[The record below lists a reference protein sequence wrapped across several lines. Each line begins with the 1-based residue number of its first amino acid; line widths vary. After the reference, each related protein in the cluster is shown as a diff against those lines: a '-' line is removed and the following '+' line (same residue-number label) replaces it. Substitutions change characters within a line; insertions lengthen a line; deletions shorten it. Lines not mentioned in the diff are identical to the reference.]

1 MGVEVELKAQV
12 VDTET
17 LRERLEHLG
26 SFSRRYR
33 KEDWYFG
40 FGDDPESARYRL
52 RRDGERWLCTFKQ
65 KKILDGIEE
74 NRETEFSVSDGE
86 AFRLFLYSMGL
97 TCLVTQLKEGE
108 SWLVDG
114 VTVELSRVNEL
125 GYFVELEVVLG
136 DTATGSDISAA
147 RSRLL
152 ALLDRLDISPEA
164 IETRTYTEMIYEAL
178 FEARPASGDTV

>member
-1 MGVEVELKAQV
+1 MGVEVELKARIA
-12 VDTET
+12 DTEA
-17 LRERLEHLG
+17 LRERLAELG
-26 SFSRRYR
+26 SFIRRYH

-40 FGDDPESARYRL
+40 FGDDPEEARYRL
-52 RRDGERWLCTFKQ
+52 RRDDERWLCTFKQ

-86 AFRLFLYSMGL
+86 AFRLFLYSLGL
-97 TCLVTQLKEGE
+97 RCLVTKQKEGE

-125 GYFVELEVVLG
+125 GYFVELEVVLT
-136 DTATGSDISAA
+136 DDATDSDISAA
-147 RSRLL
+147 RSRLV
-152 ALLDRLDISPEA
+152 ALLDRMDVSPAA

-178 FEARPASGDTV
+178 FETRSASGDSV